1 MKTDEVIDSGP
12 EVVVADPETK
22 SKSEIKPKRPKMYMC
37 VLHND
42 DYTDGEALVDLIAKH
57 FKHDHQTAA
66 AIVIRAH
73 EDGSSP
79 CGGPYSRDV
88 AETKADNAM
97 KAAFIHPAIGGG
109 PAPLLISVEEV

>member
-1 MKTDEVIDSGP
+1 MKTDEIIDRP
-12 EVVVADPETK
+12 DVMVAEPKT
-22 SKSEIKPKRPKMYMC
+22 EIRVKRPNMYMC

-42 DYTDGEALVDLIAKH
+42 DYTDGAALVDLISKH
-57 FKHDHQTAA
+57 FRHDQQTAQ

-79 CGGPYSRDV
+79 CGGPYTRDV

-97 KAAFIHPAIGGG
+97 KAAFMHPSIGGG
-109 PAPLLISVEEV
+109 PAPLLISVEQV